1 MGSTASRRIDLL
13 YSQISGAR
21 TLWTVSWAVHAGAL
35 AQTLSF
41 MALLLVWMAVT
52 VENVTT
58 TPSGVIIALAA
69 ALLVG
74 AVIFGAFAVSR
85 LEAIVRVREHGL
97 SANATI
103 TKVAEELVVV
113 RSGYIGW
120 STRVTVS
127 FTDTSGRLVRAQ
139 YTNDAPAGG
148 KKEGQTIQIVY
159 DPANSTSISPVGRD
173 PRSGRVLI
181 LGLAAVAF
189 LGFSGYFAYRAW
201 LA

>member
-1 MGSTASRRIDLL
+1 M
-13 YSQISGAR
+13 
-21 TLWTVSWAVHAGAL
+21 V
-35 AQTLSF
+35 
-41 MALLLVWMAVT
+41 
-52 VENVTT
+52 
-58 TPSGVIIALAA
+58 LAA

-103 TKVAEELVVV
+103 TKVAEEFVSIP
-113 RSGYIGW
+113 SGYIGW

-127 FTDTSGRLVRAQ
+127 FTDASGGLVRAW
-139 YTNDAPAGG
+139 YADHARAGG

-159 DPANSTSISPVGRD
+159 DPAKPTSISPAGQED
-173 PRSGRVLI
+173 PRWLEVFFIGLGAVVL
-181 LGLAAVAF
+181 LGMSV
-189 LGFSGYFAYRAW
+189 YFAYRAW